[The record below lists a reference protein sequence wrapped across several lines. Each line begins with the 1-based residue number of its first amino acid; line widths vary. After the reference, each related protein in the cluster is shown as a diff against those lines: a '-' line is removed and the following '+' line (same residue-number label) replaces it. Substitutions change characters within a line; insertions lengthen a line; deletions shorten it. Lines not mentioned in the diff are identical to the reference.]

1 MNNINTI
8 YDDDDKVKS
17 KFTMTEE
24 NIMILKQYVKLEQQ
38 CINEQKHQLNKKKTL
53 DEINGDLNK
62 LSFNIDKYFL
72 KPISKYEKKIQIRK
86 NEDEKTQSN
95 QKENSKTNNNR
106 RSTVHG
112 RHLPLV
118 GCAVHPDRI
127 PLSASKASDSGNALP
142 AAHLYRIL
150 LPGMRRHACS
160 LCTASSAAVAVFLL
174 PSDGSLR
181 GSSLWLVH
189 DQSDD

>member
-8 YDDDDKVKS
+8 YEDDDKVKS

-72 KPISKYEKKIQIRK
+72 TPISKYEKKIQIRK

-95 QKENSKTNNNR
+95 QKENSKTEKQK
-106 RSTVHG
+106 TYV
-112 RHLPLV
+112 
-118 GCAVHPDRI
+118 
-127 PLSASKASDSGNALP
+127 DSEEE
-142 AAHLYRIL
+142 I
-150 LPGMRRHACS
+150 
-160 LCTASSAAVAVFLL
+160 
-174 PSDGSLR
+174 
-181 GSSLWLVH
+181 
-189 DQSDD
+189 

>member
-86 NEDEKTQSN
+86 NEDEKTQPN
-95 QKENSKTNNNR
+95 QKENSKTEKQK
-106 RSTVHG
+106 TYV
-112 RHLPLV
+112 
-118 GCAVHPDRI
+118 
-127 PLSASKASDSGNALP
+127 DSEEE
-142 AAHLYRIL
+142 I
-150 LPGMRRHACS
+150 
-160 LCTASSAAVAVFLL
+160 
-174 PSDGSLR
+174 
-181 GSSLWLVH
+181 
-189 DQSDD
+189 